1 MEKAAVLVCLPAQ
14 SLESEQAAAQVLK
27 AVAHARSLVPVTE
40 KPTACLSVILNPII
54 NCVSRN

>member
-1 MEKAAVLVCLPAQ
+1 MVEKAAVLVCLPAQ
-14 SLESEQAAAQVLK
+14 SLESEQAAQVLK